1 MRGIKKIDSPILM
14 GCQLYRNNSRE
25 HMGLEGKT
33 PAEVAGI
40 RIEGKNKILT
50 VIQNAYKQSVN

>member
-1 MRGIKKIDSPILM
+1 M
-14 GCQLYRNNSRE
+14 GYQLYRNNSRE